1 MTVRDVETQR
11 GGIKCTIDMIPLRAG
26 GGVGVGGVSGGGNNR
41 FSNHNNENRN
51 DESNRN
57 SGSSGNNGNSGNRNG
72 MKKNSNNRNHKINDI
87 PLSSS
92 RVIISDYTYG
102 SQQHI
107 SSHYQQQ
114 QQQQQNIDSNNN
126 STSSSSTKKKIAN
139 GCSFFSLI
147 GMLFMIFVGILMET
161 QPFYIK
167 GVTPNQIVNVDSSTS
182 NNRAAVLRSLGQWQ
196 DDDDSMDNVTTTNNN
211 NKWLS
216 SMYNVIRSIQSS
228 TIWQR
233 YYHHRRIRI
242 ISSTAPSSTY
252 SSTSYSST
260 SYSST
265 SYTSTSAQQ
274 QEEEERY
281 LNNNDDNNNDDDDFE
296 YETTIYQM
304 QQEAKT
310 AFKTA
315 ALYFLTMVLTYIYA
329 QNHERITVAQ
339 SSDSMCDVDGI
350 VNEGRGCCHRLS
362 LALRAGLRRRK
373 YSDIPD
379 DDVLFQPARSSV
391 SSSSSRGIFDDP
403 LSSTSEVG
411 NCERLPFLIS
421 GVTDG
426 IDSFADEG
434 VVGGAREARFR
445 SLSLPSSD
453 SSGITSSPRGAGREH
468 QWADQYKSK
477 RR

>member
-1 MTVRDVETQR
+1 MYPVLFILVIT
-11 GGIKCTIDMIPLRAG
+11 CHIPLHTHNPHHKPHNHFIDILI
-26 GGVGVGGVSGGGNNR
+26 VVSNIY
-41 FSNHNNENRN
+41 FFLY
-51 DESNRN
+51 DF
-57 SGSSGNNGNSGNRNG
+57 
-72 MKKNSNNRNHKINDI
+72 KI
-87 PLSSS
+87 
-92 RVIISDYTYG
+92 
-102 SQQHI
+102 SQTI
-107 SSHYQQQ
+107 
-114 QQQQQNIDSNNN
+114 N
-126 STSSSSTKKKIAN
+126 KI
-139 GCSFFSLI
+139 
-147 GMLFMIFVGILMET
+147 
-161 QPFYIK
+161 
-167 GVTPNQIVNVDSSTS
+167 
-182 NNRAAVLRSLGQWQ
+182 R
-196 DDDDSMDNVTTTNNN
+196 
-211 NKWLS
+211 
-216 SMYNVIRSIQSS
+216 
-228 TIWQR
+228 
-233 YYHHRRIRI
+233 
-242 ISSTAPSSTY
+242 
-252 SSTSYSST
+252 
-260 SYSST
+260 
-265 SYTSTSAQQ
+265 
-274 QEEEERY
+274 
-281 LNNNDDNNNDDDDFE
+281 
-296 YETTIYQM
+296 
-304 QQEAKT
+304 
-310 AFKTA
+310 FKTA

-391 SSSSSRGIFDDP
+391 SSSSSRGIFGDP

>member
-11 GGIKCTIDMIPLRAG
+11 NGIKCTIDMIPLRAG
-26 GGVGVGGVSGGGNNR
+26 GGVGGGGNNR
-41 FSNHNNENRN
+41 FSNHNNENRH
-51 DESNRN
+51 DESNR
-57 SGSSGNNGNSGNRNG
+57 SGNSGNG

-114 QQQQQNIDSNNN
+114 QQQQQNNNDTNNN
-126 STSSSSTKKKIAN
+126 STSSSSSTKKKIAN

-196 DDDDSMDNVTTTNNN
+196 DDDDSMDNVTTITTN

-216 SMYNVIRSIQSS
+216 SMYNVIHSLQSS

-281 LNNNDDNNNDDDDFE
+281 LNNNDDNNDDDDDFE

-310 AFKTA
+310 A
-315 ALYFLTMVLTYIYA
+315 
-329 QNHERITVAQ
+329 
-339 SSDSMCDVDGI
+339 
-350 VNEGRGCCHRLS
+350 
-362 LALRAGLRRRK
+362 
-373 YSDIPD
+373 
-379 DDVLFQPARSSV
+379 
-391 SSSSSRGIFDDP
+391 
-403 LSSTSEVG
+403 
-411 NCERLPFLIS
+411 
-421 GVTDG
+421 
-426 IDSFADEG
+426 
-434 VVGGAREARFR
+434 
-445 SLSLPSSD
+445 
-453 SSGITSSPRGAGREH
+453 
-468 QWADQYKSK
+468 
-477 RR
+477 

>member
-11 GGIKCTIDMIPLRAG
+11 NGIKCTIDMIPLRAG
-26 GGVGVGGVSGGGNNR
+26 GGVGVGNNR
-41 FSNHNNENRN
+41 FSNNNNENRH
-51 DESNRN
+51 DESNPN
-57 SGSSGNNGNSGNRNG
+57 SGNNGNSGNNSNGNG

-87 PLSSS
+87 SALSSS

-102 SQQHI
+102 SQQHF

-114 QQQQQNIDSNNN
+114 QQQQQQQNNNDTNNN
-126 STSSSSTKKKIAN
+126 STLSSSTKKKIAN

-167 GVTPNQIVNVDSSTS
+167 GVTPNQIVYVDSSTSS

-196 DDDDSMDNVTTTNNN
+196 DDDDDSMDNVTTTTTNNE
-211 NKWLS
+211 WLS
-216 SMYNVIRSIQSS
+216 SVYNVIRSIQSS

-252 SSTSYSST
+252 SSPYSST

-265 SYTSTSAQQ
+265 TTQQ

-296 YETTIYQM
+296 YETIQYQM

-339 SSDSMCDVDGI
+339 SPDSMCDVDGI

-391 SSSSSRGIFDDP
+391 SSSSSRGIFGDP

>member
-26 GGVGVGGVSGGGNNR
+26 GVGGGNNR
-41 FSNHNNENRN
+41 FSNNNNENRN

-57 SGSSGNNGNSGNRNG
+57 SGSSGNNSGNNSNGNG

-114 QQQQQNIDSNNN
+114 QQQQNNNDTNNN
-126 STSSSSTKKKIAN
+126 STSSSSSTKKKIAN

-196 DDDDSMDNVTTTNNN
+196 DDDDDSMDNVTTTTNN

-216 SMYNVIRSIQSS
+216 SVYNVIRSIQSS

-242 ISSTAPSSTY
+242 ISTTVPSST
-252 SSTSYSST
+252 YSST

-281 LNNNDDNNNDDDDFE
+281 LNNNDDNNNDNNNDDDDFE